1 MNSARAAPHGTLSAE
16 EEAELRSFYL
26 ELMERRT
33 RDGWHAVEQMMKE
46 IVSAMMAQAQGA
58 AAAAAGAAAAHE
70 RRQQTK
76 GGRVEKGSAQKG
88 R

>member
-1 MNSARAAPHGTLSAE
+1 MRNTSRTILASMNSARAAPHGTLSAE

-46 IVSAMMAQAQGA
+46 IGSAMMAQAPLA
-58 AAAAAGAAAAHE
+58 AARARGHPLAAARAP
-70 RRQQTK
+70 RRCT
-76 GGRVEKGSAQKG
+76 R
-88 R
+88 